1 MDAFF
6 ADARRRLAAVR
17 RLFAAGDDAGMRAE
31 ARAIARAAE
40 DVGARS
46 VQDAAAALW
55 DGRGR
60 SRTAGGGSGDLGGWA
75 ATAEEEGP
83 VRRAAVDGLE
93 LHMDAAEAIW
103 HSCRIVV

>member
-6 ADARRRLAAVR
+6 AHTRRRLAALQ
-17 RLFAAGDDAGMRAE
+17 RLFTAGDDFSMRAE
-31 ARAIARAAE
+31 ARAIARAAV
-40 DVGARS
+40 DVGAQC

-60 SRTAGGGSGDLGGWA
+60 SRIAGGVGGWA

-83 VRRAAVDGLE
+83 VRRAAVDWLE
-93 LHMDAAEAIW
+93 LQMDAAEAIW
-103 HSCRIVV
+103 RSCRIVV